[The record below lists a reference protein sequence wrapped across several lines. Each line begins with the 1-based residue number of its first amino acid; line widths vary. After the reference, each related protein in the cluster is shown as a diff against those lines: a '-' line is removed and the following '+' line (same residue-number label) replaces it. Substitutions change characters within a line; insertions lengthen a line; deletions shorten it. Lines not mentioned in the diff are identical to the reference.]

1 MFKIYYFTTA
11 SGRRPAKEFIE
22 EQSKEAQNKIH
33 EAIDYLREY
42 GFHLEVKYLR
52 RMSGVKGLW
61 ELRAKY
67 QSDQFRFFLSK
78 LAGREIVL
86 LHAIIKKTAKTPKR
100 DIQTAEKRMRLMGIR

>member
-1 MFKIYYFTTA
+1 MI
-11 SGRRPAKEFIE
+11 
-22 EQSKEAQNKIH
+22 
-33 EAIDYLREY
+33 LRDY

-52 RMSGVKGLW
+52 RMAGVKGLW

-67 QSDQFRFFLSK
+67 QSVQFRIFLSK
-78 LAGREIVL
+78 LTDREVVL